1 MSVTVRK
8 CAVVAV
14 LALLSA
20 CGGGGGGDGAP
31 TAPSNNNTP
40 GTPATPSTPSTPG
53 VNEVFATTGNAFTP
67 STLTVSRG
75 TTVTFTFQASTHNVN
90 FANVVGA
97 PSGIAATANS
107 GVQRL
112 FATAGTFGYDCSLH
126 TGMSGSVI
134 VN

>member
-1 MSVTVRK
+1 MSAMVRK
-8 CAVVAV
+8 CAAVAV

-31 TAPSNNNTP
+31 TAPNNNTP
-40 GTPATPSTPSTPG
+40 GTPSTPSTPG

-75 TTVTFTFQASTHNVN
+75 TTVTFTFQATTHNVN
-90 FANVVGA
+90 FANVTGA
-97 PSGIAATANS
+97 PAGIAATANS

-126 TGMSGSVI
+126 SGMSGTVV

>member
-1 MSVTVRK
+1 MSVMVRK
-8 CAVVAV
+8 CAAVAA

-20 CGGGGGGDGAP
+20 CGGGGGGDGSP
-31 TAPSNNNTP
+31 TAPNNNTP
-40 GTPATPSTPSTPG
+40 GTPSTPSTPG
-53 VNEVFATTGNAFTP
+53 ANEVLATTGNAFSP

-75 TTVTFTFQASTHNVN
+75 TTVTFTFQATQHNVN
-90 FANVVGA
+90 FASVAGA
-97 PSGIAATANS
+97 PANISNTANS

-126 TGMSGSVI
+126 SGMSGTVI

>member
-1 MSVTVRK
+1 MSVMVRK
-8 CAVVAV
+8 CAAMAA

-20 CGGGGGGDGAP
+20 CGGGGDGSP
-31 TAPSNNNTP
+31 TEPNNYTP
-40 GTPATPSTPSTPG
+40 GTPSTPSTPSTPG
-53 VNEVFATTGNAFTP
+53 VNEVFATTGSAFTP

-75 TTVTFTFQASTHNVN
+75 TTVTFTFQATTHNVI
-90 FANVVGA
+90 FGSVTGA
-97 PSGIAATANS
+97 PANIPNTANS

-126 TGMSGSVI
+126 SGMSGKVI